1 MWLEIKTILLAM
13 MPINEL
19 RGTIPIAI
27 LLFELTPLKAFFL
40 ACLGNMLPIVF
51 LLWFWKY
58 LSENWASK
66 NKLVKKFL
74 KWIFQRTRKRF
85 YKNLPRSARKN
96 LVTRFARNKNL
107 PRSARKN
114 LVTRFD
120 RNKNLPRSAR
130 KNLVTRFARN
140 KKYAIWV
147 DLGLILLVAIPLPFT
162 GAWTGSIAAFLFGI
176 SYGRSLGLISIGVL
190 IAGAVVTII
199 TTGIYSFL

>member
-1 MWLEIKTILLAM
+1 MWPEIKTILLAM
-13 MPINEL
+13 TPINEL

-27 LLFELTPLKAFFL
+27 LLFDLAPLKAFFL

-58 LSENWASK
+58 LAENWASR
-66 NKLVKKFL
+66 NKLIKKFL

-85 YKNLPRSARKN
+85 YK
-96 LVTRFARNKNL
+96 
-107 PRSARKN
+107 
-114 LVTRFD
+114 
-120 RNKNLPRSAR
+120 
-130 KNLVTRFARN
+130 
-140 KKYAIWV
+140 KYSLYG
-147 DLGLILLVAIPLPFT
+147 DLALILLVAIPLPFT

-190 IAGAVVTII
+190 IAGVVVTII

>member
-96 LVTRFARNKNL
+96 LVTRFARNK
-107 PRSARKN
+107 
-114 LVTRFD
+114 
-120 RNKNLPRSAR
+120 
-130 KNLVTRFARN
+130 
-140 KKYAIWV
+140 KYAIWV